1 MKMKSYL
8 LTTAV
13 VLVSTHVWAADTI
26 THIPVAEPVP
36 EYEIR
41 GSHEVAAN
49 SWEGFYVRGDV
60 GYNWTDLKGINYTLY
75 GFAGD
80 SGTFDTYELDN
91 SWTLGGGV
99 GYQINRY
106 LRTDVTLDYMFDADF
121 EGSTSGTCGFG
132 PLVPCVSTDISSM
145 SAYTLLANAYV
156 DFWAYGNFSAYVGA
170 GIGGTYVKWNDLE
183 NTACTAANPNL
194 CDPTITHGGNSEW
207 RFSGALMAGGAYHF
221 RCDFA
226 ADVGYRY
233 RYVSGGQMFGYSTG
247 GGPGYDE
254 AFHVHEA
261 RAGLRYYPGRDC
273 SPPPVIPPYEPP
285 IYK

>member
-13 VLVSTHVWAADTI
+13 VLVSTHVMAADTI

-36 EYEIR
+36 AYEIR
-41 GSHEVAAN
+41 GTEDVSVHSE
-49 SWEGFYVRGDV
+49 SGFYVRGDV
-60 GYNWTDLKGINYTLY
+60 GYNWTELKGINYTLY

-80 SGTFDTYELDN
+80 SGRFDTYELDN
-91 SWTLGGGV
+91 SWTLGGGL
-99 GYQINRY
+99 GYQINRH

-121 EGSTSGTCGFG
+121 QGSTTGSCGAAAA
-132 PLVPCVSTDISSM
+132 CVSTDLSSM

-156 DFWAYGNFSAYVGA
+156 DFWAYGSFSAYVGA
-170 GIGGTYVKWNDLE
+170 GIGGTYVKWDDLL
-183 NTACTAANPNL
+183 NTSCEVGNPTN

-207 RFSGALMAGGAYHF
+207 RFSAALMAGGAYHF
-221 RCDFA
+221 RCDLA

-247 GGPGYDE
+247 GGPGYDQN
-254 AFHVHEA
+254 FHVHEA